1 MEVATRAVALKQ
13 DQGAEESSSSPAR
26 QTMSHYH
33 VTEKLG
39 RGGMRVVYKAD
50 APTPELGIRNPD
62 ARACLGCAPASSHRR
77 PRPPPT

>member
-26 QTMSHYH
+26 QTISHYH

-39 RGGMRVVYKAD
+39 RGGMRVATR
-50 APTPELGIRNPD
+50 PTHPPLNLVSEILMLELV
-62 ARACLGCAPASSHRR
+62 
-77 PRPPPT
+77 